1 MAGTYT
7 PARARANKKYE
18 EKVYD
23 RVSVILPKGQKAV
36 IQAAAEAAGQSVN
49 GWISQAIE
57 ERLKRESA
65 EG

>member
-1 MAGTYT
+1 MSNTYT
-7 PARARANKKYE
+7 DARARANKKWM
-18 EKVYD
+18 EKAYD
-23 RVSVILPKGQKAV
+23 RMTVTMPKGQKAV

-57 ERLKRESA
+57 ERLQRESA